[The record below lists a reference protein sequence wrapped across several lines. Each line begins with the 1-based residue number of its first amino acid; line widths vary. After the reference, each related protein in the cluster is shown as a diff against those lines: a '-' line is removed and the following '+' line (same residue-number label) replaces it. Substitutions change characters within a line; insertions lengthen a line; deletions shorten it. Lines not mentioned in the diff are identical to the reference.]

1 MSEFFFTKGL
11 GNAAEAAP
19 SQQAN
24 PLANLV
30 AGPGEVWRDLRP
42 RHFNFSVST
51 PVRAVHVPEAP
62 LKAVRLQ
69 GAGTFQAEPHL
80 PEQKFTD
87 GAVFVGLANRKVRM
101 FRPEEFQKH
110 FVLDE
115 KDPTTGTFKPIMN
128 RYQICLI
135 TPRQ

>member
-1 MSEFFFTKGL
+1 MSEFFFTKGF
-11 GNAAEAAP
+11 GNSAVAVAP
-19 SQQAN
+19 TAPN

-30 AGPGEVWRDLRP
+30 TGPGEVWRDLRP
-42 RHFNFSVST
+42 RHFNFSLST
-51 PVRAVHVPEAP
+51 PVRAVCAP
-62 LKAVRLQ
+62 LVALKAVRLQ
-69 GAGTFQAEPHL
+69 GAGTFQAESQFPVQ
-80 PEQKFTD
+80 PFSD
-87 GAVFVGLANRKVRM
+87 GAIFVGLANGKVRM

-115 KDPTTGTFKPIMN
+115 KDPATGLFKPVMN